1 MSFIKTYK
9 HTMKSDSAL
18 SASST
23 TTTLKKEGNLKDK
36 WQQQGTKKPHLFLS
50 LVLKLGLVSLRLGKP
65 VIPSRSGFLA
75 FRGQGMPW
83 LQAMAYLDP

>member
-1 MSFIKTYK
+1 
-9 HTMKSDSAL
+9 MKSDSAL

-83 LQAMAYLDP
+83 LGGLPCIACM